1 MIKLVNSIELL
12 KITQKQYLQIPIMH
26 IPIII
31 KELVLIEKE
40 TMIKLSY
47 AFQKQYRLNQKKLTS
62 FIIEDLLIG
71 KKKNLTMLLKIIKMQ
86 LLQILNIS
94 RHITI
99 EHFAGINQENWNN
112 QKLIIKV
119 QLIFNLKIYQLFIIQ
134 GQSEKKLEEKNQIK
148 QCKIL
153 MKS

>member
-1 MIKLVNSIELL
+1 
-12 KITQKQYLQIPIMH
+12 MH

-86 LLQILNIS
+86 LL
-94 RHITI
+94 
-99 EHFAGINQENWNN
+99 
-112 QKLIIKV
+112 
-119 QLIFNLKIYQLFIIQ
+119 
-134 GQSEKKLEEKNQIK
+134 
-148 QCKIL
+148 
-153 MKS
+153 